1 MGLLRPAVGGARSDS
16 YSSTTVGDVVTGATD
31 RGLLVLA
38 DGAQTAFAAG
48 AVAEF
53 ARFGVSWRRGAGAG
67 LGAHVALLALLGEAP
82 EAERRWRRQAELGCP
97 LFRSRLAAV
106 RERLGEAAG
115 VSVAVDAWT
124 LAGWLDDEALAEHLA
139 PEMAAAPERLARA
152 GAGLTVAVEDLAA
165 GRSAWVELAGVDA
178 AEAGGLLRAAAAFPG
193 GWGPQVVPGGRWTGP
208 VWGGVG
214 AALGGGAPWAGD
226 ALSWDVV
233 CGFPVPA
240 LARPAL
246 GGSLVEL
253 MQRRSEARAGA
264 EVEGWLAAGAGR
276 ELRIIAP
283 DAAVWRAWSG
293 RDAAE
298 IGVEYPLPWERNGEL
313 TAGVLACG
321 AAAAKLAL
329 GEGPRQG

>member
-1 MGLLRPAVGGARSDS
+1 M
-16 YSSTTVGDVVTGATD
+16 STAAKTTE

-38 DGAQTAFAAG
+38 DGAQAAFAAG
-48 AVAEF
+48 AVAEM
-53 ARFGVSWRRGAGAG
+53 ARAGVRWRCGAGAG
-67 LGAHVALLALLGEAP
+67 LGAHVALLALLGEAA

-106 RERLGEAAG
+106 RERLGEAQG
-115 VSVAVDAWT
+115 VAVTLDAWT
-124 LAGWLDDEALAEHLA
+124 FAGWLDDASLAEHLA
-139 PEMAAAPERLARA
+139 PEMAGVPERLRGS
-152 GAGLTVAVEDLAA
+152 GATLAVAVEDLGA

-178 AEAGGLLRAAAAFPG
+178 SEAGEVMHAAAAFPG
-193 GWGPQVVPGGRWTGP
+193 GWGPRAVAGGCWAGP

-214 AALGGGAPWAGD
+214 AAFGGDAPWAGD
-226 ALSWDVV
+226 AIGWDVV

-264 EVEGWLAAGAGR
+264 EVERWLAAGAGR
-276 ELRIIAP
+276 PLRIIAP
-283 DAAVWRAWSG
+283 GVAVWRAWSE
-293 RDAAE
+293 REAAE

-321 AAAAKLAL
+321 AAAARAAIGRGL
-329 GEGPRQG
+329 